1 MRTDWEGVVAAVV
14 GLLGVAA
21 LAATFA
27 TPATSTTVTVATGGA
42 RTVAILVTTAVLPL
56 ALAAA
61 VFSAVGLFRG
71 AARPSADARNA
82 VAGLA
87 AFALFAVLV
96 GFLLTQVT
104 AAPAPPEPPAGGL
117 GAPEP
122 SDVTRPGGG
131 ATGANGLAGL
141 AVVAA
146 VGLAGAGLFVLRLR
160 DPDAPLDR
168 PDEDDAATRAAVAEA
183 AGTAADRL
191 AGEAAADNAVY
202 RAWHEM
208 AERLDVPEP
217 TTATPGEFAAA
228 AVDAGLEAD
237 AVAEL
242 TGVFETVRY
251 GDADPESYA
260 DRAAAALRRLEREGE
275 R

>member
-1 MRTDWEGVVAAVV
+1 MRTDWEGAVVAVA
-14 GLLGVAA
+14 GLVGVAA
-21 LAATFA
+21 LAAAFA
-27 TPATSTTVTVATGGA
+27 TPATATTVTVATGGA
-42 RTVAILVTTAVLPL
+42 RTVAILVATAVLPV
-56 ALAAA
+56 ALAA
-61 VFSAVGLFRG
+61 VLLSAAGLLQG
-71 AARPSADARNA
+71 EVRPTADARNA

-87 AFALFAVLV
+87 AFALFAVIV

-104 AAPAPPEPPAGGL
+104 AAPGPPEPPAGGL

-122 SDVTRPGGG
+122 SDVTRPGDG
-131 ATGANGLAGL
+131 TTDTNGLAGL

-160 DPDAPLDR
+160 DPDAPLDQ
-168 PDEDDAATRAAVAEA
+168 PDDDDAATRAAVAEA

-202 RAWHEM
+202 RAWREM
-208 AERLDVPEP
+208 AVRLDVPEP
-217 TTATPGEFAAA
+217 ATATPGEFAAA
-228 AVDAGLEAD
+228 AVDAGFEAD

-260 DRAAAALRRLEREGE
+260 DRAAAALRRIEREGE